1 MKPGFRISKQTASP
15 GRPQEEFRRPKE
27 GGMKA
32 QGAPRR
38 PQEVQNTLAKCTR
51 KRHWEFGD
59 FLEPPPNKVW
69 LDAGWHSN
77 RRPFAACFHAVAP
90 SPIQIFMWWDGFLV
104 IVDSVRERSF
114 KFEIPHPICPTV
126 EVDDCSTQRKQMV
139 PATVG
144 FFITNSIARK
154 NSRRMPT
161 IFSNNPPIG

>member
-1 MKPGFRISKQTASP
+1 
-15 GRPQEEFRRPKE
+15 
-27 GGMKA
+27 MKA

-90 SPIQIFMWWDGFLV
+90 SPIQILMWWDGFLV
-104 IVDSVRERSF
+104 IVDSVRERGF
-114 KFEIPHPICPTV
+114 KFEISTQFALQWHTTV
-126 EVDDCSTQRKQMV
+126 EVDECSTQRIQKA
-139 PATVG
+139 PAIIRS
-144 FFITNSIARK
+144 FITGSIARK
-154 NSRRMPT
+154 KSGRVPST
-161 IFSNNPPIG
+161 LSNNPPVGLNPEDF